1 MPKKDPP
8 KKKKVYRSPE
18 SRARQLAGLNCVR
31 IEDHVM
37 GVDIE
42 KVNGKGQFAT
52 LSEDKRKEIIDMYC
66 KGMSCRAIE
75 EATGIGRQTID
86 DIKRYA
92 LDHDSQF
99 RNAMFKVNMR
109 QKLQTVVEDST
120 DRLAELMPEMGAKDA
135 ALTLGITFDKLMAL
149 DRNAGPETL
158 HQHIH
163 MHAPAELNNAFLSAM
178 QPKEVSE

>member
-1 MPKKDPP
+1 MAKEPP

-18 SRARQLAGLNCVR
+18 SRARQLAGLNGVR

-37 GVDIE
+37 GVDVQKINGQGAFSSVPDE
-42 KVNGKGQFAT
+42 KK
-52 LSEDKRKEIIDMYC
+52 KEIIDMYC

-109 QKLQTVVEDST
+109 QKLQTVVENST
-120 DRLAELMPEMGAKDA
+120 DRLTELMPEMGAKDA

-163 MHAPAELNNAFLSAM
+163 MHAPAELNNAFLNAM

>member
-1 MPKKDPP
+1 
-8 KKKKVYRSPE
+8 
-18 SRARQLAGLNCVR
+18 
-31 IEDHVM
+31 M
-37 GVDIE
+37 GVEIE
-42 KVNGKGQFAT
+42 KINGKGQFASIT
-52 LSEDKRKEIIDMYC
+52 EEKRKEVIDMYC

-99 RNAMFKVNMR
+99 RNTMFKVNIR
-109 QKLQTVVEDST
+109 QKLQSVVEGSAG
-120 DRLAELMPEMGAKDA
+120 RLDELMPEMSAKDA

-163 MHAPAELNNAFLSAM
+163 MHAPAELNNAFMAAM
-178 QPKEVSE
+178 QPKEASEQG

>member
-1 MPKKDPP
+1 MAKEPP
-8 KKKKVYRSPE
+8 KKKKQYRSPE
-18 SRARQLAGLNCVR
+18 SRARQLAGLNGVR

-37 GVDIE
+37 GVDVQKI
-42 KVNGKGQFAT
+42 NGQGAFASIT
-52 LSEDKRKEIIDMYC
+52 EEKRKEIIEMYC

-75 EATGIGRQTID
+75 EVTGIGRQTID

-99 RNAMFKVNMR
+99 RNAMFKVSMR
-109 QKLQTVVEDST
+109 QKLQTVVENST
-120 DRLAELMPEMGAKDA
+120 DRLTELMPEMGAKDA

-149 DRNAGPETL
+149 DRNNGPETL

-163 MHAPAELNNAFLSAM
+163 MHAPAELNNAFLNAM
-178 QPKEVSE
+178 QPKEMQE